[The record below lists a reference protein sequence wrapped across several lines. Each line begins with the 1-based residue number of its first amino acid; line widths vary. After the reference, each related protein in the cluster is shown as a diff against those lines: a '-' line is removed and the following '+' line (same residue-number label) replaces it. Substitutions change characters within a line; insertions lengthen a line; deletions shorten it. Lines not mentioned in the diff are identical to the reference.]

1 MTDSE
6 KQTRLAELERIWRE
20 RFMKQPKLP
29 TSALLTGAVAMA
41 LGFGAVLFLL
51 SATMRQHAWIWICL
65 SAACGVTNRILANR
79 WYRKVVV
86 PWSDERIAMKAEI
99 DALRVTPGVVYEK

>member
-1 MTDSE
+1 MTESE

-20 RFMKQPKLP
+20 RFMQQPKLP

-51 SATMRQHAWIWICL
+51 SVTMRQHAWIWIGL
-65 SAACGVTNRILANR
+65 SAALGILNRFLANR
-79 WYRKVVV
+79 WYKKEVI
-86 PWSDERIAMKAEI
+86 PWGDERKALKAEI
-99 DALRVTPGVVYEK
+99 DVLRGGEP